1 MLLTELRTDDDWG
14 MGNNVAVQYKV
25 RNALPGMKLARDWR
39 LCLAIYGELKLRN
52 YENKENADCSHKSL
66 TESISNQIQ
75 LHSVNETNGFD
86 QTQDIEPIPKIVM
99 RETNAN
105 AQPNAQSVDNFVQS
119 SVFETPTKDNIV
131 NNIPKPNEQELE
143 YFPILN
149 CFVNLYRK
157 IEDATT
163 INEIEQFLRDFKS
176 QITQKQMFQQFIGEE
191 QQDSGEFCSVI
202 LQALNDEI
210 EEFCSDNELKLENP
224 VSRYFQ
230 FKFREESSCSKCKK
244 VKTIENYM
252 TGLHLT
258 IPNDRTLQSAINRY
272 LTETDPCPK
281 CSINMVTKR
290 YFTNL
295 PKVLYLQTGRHSY
308 NLLDKDTE
316 KVLFACNI
324 LLPNDNIKLQ
334 KDYSLTPI
342 ATPYKASLKR
352 AMFSDG
358 EKKSFVKKLKFGEEE
373 SDGTNNDHY
382 GTTTNESDIIQ
393 ERITILS
400 PSMNSQENAGEKYQL
415 VSIICHIGES
425 LKSGHFISYVFNFEH
440 SKWFKCN
447 DEKII
452 EVSFSTIQ
460 EDAAETSLCYFY
472 VHVND

>member
-1 MLLTELRTDDDWG
+1 MNDSRKNVTSKSPLFDIRKSVTKPPLSDIQKNVTTKSLLDDI
-14 MGNNVAVQYKV
+14 
-25 RNALPGMKLARDWR
+25 RR
-39 LCLAIYGELKLRN
+39 YGELKLRN

-131 NNIPKPNEQELE
+131 NNIPKPLVNIFNSCYMNAALQSLFSLKFFTESLEKLHAQLQDPQKLKTSNEQELE

-342 ATPYKASLKR
+342 ATPYKAR
-352 AMFSDG
+352 
-358 EKKSFVKKLKFGEEE
+358 FVL
-373 SDGTNNDHY
+373 
-382 GTTTNESDIIQ
+382 
-393 ERITILS
+393 
-400 PSMNSQENAGEKYQL
+400 QL
-415 VSIICHIGES
+415 LFQI
-425 LKSGHFISYVFNFEH
+425 
-440 SKWFKCN
+440 
-447 DEKII
+447 
-452 EVSFSTIQ
+452 
-460 EDAAETSLCYFY
+460 
-472 VHVND
+472 